1 MRYPTNQDLTSIA
14 ATDIPSLPLSYEDAL
29 PLLRALNG
37 KGPCFD
43 DWKGGL
49 GYEGVTYCSGPSEGN
64 LTMTND
70 VVEDIRPIWWVQ
82 TCRPLSRVTKHSLC
96 ILCTSGR
103 PGSQEHVRQDSRT
116 S

>member
-1 MRYPTNQDLTSIA
+1 MWPLRPFTIERADRLSTA
-14 ATDIPSLPLSYEDAL
+14 DIPSLPLSYEDAL

-49 GYEGVTYCSGPSEGN
+49 GYEGVHYCSGPSEGN

-70 VVEDIRPIWWVQ
+70 VVDDIRPIW
-82 TCRPLSRVTKHSLC
+82 
-96 ILCTSGR
+96 
-103 PGSQEHVRQDSRT
+103 
-116 S
+116 

>member
-1 MRYPTNQDLTSIA
+1 MTPTSIPGMWPLRPFTIERA
-14 ATDIPSLPLSYEDAL
+14 DRLSTADIPSLPLSYEDAL

-49 GYEGVTYCSGPSEGN
+49 GYEGVHYCSGPSEGN

-70 VVEDIRPIWWVQ
+70 VVDDIRPIW
-82 TCRPLSRVTKHSLC
+82 
-96 ILCTSGR
+96 
-103 PGSQEHVRQDSRT
+103 
-116 S
+116 